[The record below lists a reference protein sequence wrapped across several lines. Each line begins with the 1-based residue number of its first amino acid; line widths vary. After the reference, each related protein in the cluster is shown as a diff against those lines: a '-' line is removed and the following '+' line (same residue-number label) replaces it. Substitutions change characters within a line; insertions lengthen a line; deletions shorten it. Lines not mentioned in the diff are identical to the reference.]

1 MTIKARESLLHWNY
15 YLALDSD
22 LMNVSRYIEFTG
34 ANFATYS
41 IELAHIL
48 LASSSEVDV
57 LAKAICHLLKPKRSA
72 ASITQYRQIITG
84 SLNDFSHQV
93 VQVPRFALTLQ
104 PWSNWADG
112 ASPDWWRAYND
123 VKHHRDEH
131 FPDASL
137 KNALNSLGA
146 LLIVNFHFY
155 RLTSGLDMSPRGKK
169 DTTRLL
175 EPESQLIK
183 FEDEY
188 YFSHLIV

>member
-1 MTIKARESLLHWNY
+1 MTIKARETLLHWNY

-34 ANFATYS
+34 ANFGTYS

-57 LAKAICHLLKPKRSA
+57 LAKAICHHLKPKRSA
-72 ASITQYRQIITG
+72 ANITQYRQIITT
-84 SLNDFSHQV
+84 SLDGFSHQV
-93 VQVPRFALTLQ
+93 VLVPRFALTLQ
-104 PWSNWADG
+104 PWSNWAD
-112 ASPDWWRAYND
+112 AESPDWWRGYND

-146 LLIVNFHFY
+146 LFIVNFHYY
-155 RLTSGLDMSPRGKK
+155 RLEAGLDMSPQGKK
-169 DTTRLL
+169 NTTRLL
-175 EPESQLIK
+175 EPESQLVK
-183 FEDEY
+183 FDDEY
-188 YFSHLIV
+188 YYSHLIV